1 MAVAQNH
8 VAEIAE
14 SSDNTGSKT
23 ARKDDVK
30 ILVVDDTED
39 GHDLLEVLL
48 FQIGY
53 KNLVKAYSAEE
64 ALEQLSRQ
72 HEAGKPAGLV
82 LLDIL
87 MPVVDGVQTCSM
99 IRADERF
106 NEIPIL
112 MVTANTDE
120 NKLKEAFEAGAMDY
134 LEKPISKTEL
144 EARIGSALRLKKELA
159 RRKELL
165 GQLQKANKK
174 LELLSSMD
182 SLTDIANRRTFNW
195 FLEKEWRRSIRKNHP
210 VALIMIDIDFFKLY
224 NDTYGHQKGDS
235 CLKQVASVISAAG
248 KRPGDL
254 VARYGGEEF
263 AVILAETDL
272 ATAENIAENIR
283 KEIEK
288 TSMHH
293 ENSPISDHVTLSL
306 GVASMTATRGSSP
319 DQLVE
324 AADSALYMAK
334 RAGRNKVC
342 LFRE

>member
-1 MAVAQNH
+1 M
-8 VAEIAE
+8 
-14 SSDNTGSKT
+14 
-23 ARKDDVK
+23 ARKGDVK
-30 ILVVDDTED
+30 ILVVDDAED
-39 GHDLLEVLL
+39 GQDLLEVLL

-53 KNLVKAYSAEE
+53 KNLVKAYSAGE

-72 HEAGKPAGLV
+72 HEAGEPAGLI

-87 MPVVDGVQTCSM
+87 MPVVDGVKTCAM

-120 NKLKEAFEAGAMDY
+120 IKLKEAFEAGAMDY

-144 EARIGSALRLKKELA
+144 DARIGSALRLKKELA

-165 GQLQKANKK
+165 AQLQKANKK
-174 LELLSSMD
+174 LELLSSRD

-210 VALIMIDIDFFKLY
+210 VALLMIDIDFFKLY

-235 CLKQVASVISAAG
+235 CLKQVASIISAAG

-263 AVILAETDL
+263 AIILAETDL
-272 ATAENIAENIR
+272 ETARNIAENIR
-283 KEIEK
+283 QEIEK
-288 TSMHH
+288 TNMFH
-293 ENSPISDHVTLSL
+293 EKSSISNCITLSL
-306 GVASMTATRGSSP
+306 GAASMAATRGSSP
-319 DQLVE
+319 DRLVE
-324 AADSALYMAK
+324 AADSALYTAK
-334 RAGRNKVC
+334 REGRNRVC
-342 LFRE
+342 LSRE